1 MSDRSPN
8 NIKDVRDAYILK
20 GPQSLWNAPVREW
33 HPPTTTVPSQND
45 APAAPPSSG
54 KKQFTCIHCDEMA
67 ASLDSS
73 DLVHGLLTHG
83 DASVLY
89 GSSNVGKSFFAL
101 DLAACVATGTC
112 YRGKT
117 RVEGGAVIYITL
129 EGQRTFRNRIA
140 ALKRTGRLPPGTPLY
155 IHKSTFSLL
164 EPTDSE
170 ALVEWVLDL
179 AAKINKLNKTVRLI
193 VIDTLSRAMAG
204 GDESSSVDMSKVVR
218 AVDDIR
224 RETGAHVMLVHHCGK
239 DAARGARG
247 HSSLRAAV
255 DTEIEIIKMAGDPL
269 TFAKVTKQRDLSC
282 IPPMAF
288 SLEPF
293 ELGRNHYGETVTSCT
308 VVHNHDAA
316 SVSSA
321 KAKSNRTKPVP
332 TPKQILA
339 LVPQTGRVQKII
351 LKQTIMEKL
360 GATDRGANAALTEM
374 LEGGQLRKE
383 KVKSS
388 TGQNTVCIT
397 RP

>member
-1 MSDRSPN
+1 MSDRSPD
-8 NIKDVRDAYILK
+8 NIKDVRDLYRLQGTDALR
-20 GPQSLWNAPVREW
+20 NAPVSEW
-33 HPPTTTVPSQND
+33 HPPTTTVPNQND

-101 DLAACVATGTC
+101 DLAACVATGTH

-129 EGQRTFRNRIA
+129 EGQRTFRKRIA
-140 ALKRTGRLPPGTPLY
+140 ALKKKGILPPGTPLY

-170 ALVEWVLDL
+170 ALVNTVQDL
-179 AAKINKLNKTVRLI
+179 AAKINNPVRLI

-239 DAARGARG
+239 DAGRGARG

-255 DTEIEIIKMAGDPL
+255 DTEIEIFKKDGDPL
-269 TFAKVTKQRDLSC
+269 TFAHVTKQRDLPC
-282 IPPMAF
+282 ITPMAF
-288 SLEPF
+288 SLEPVD
-293 ELGRNHYGETVTSCT
+293 LGLNNYGETVTSCT

-316 SVSSA
+316 AMSSA
-321 KAKSNRTKPVP
+321 KAKSNRTKPAP
-332 TPKQILA
+332 THEKILE
-339 LVPQTGRVQKII
+339 LVPKTGSIQKKVLQNKIR
-351 LKQTIMEKL
+351 LQL
-360 GATDRGANAALTEM
+360 GASVLGAAAALTEM
-374 LEGGQLRKE
+374 LQGGQLRE
-383 KVKSS
+383 GNVKSS
-388 TGQNTVCIT
+388 TRQNTVCIS